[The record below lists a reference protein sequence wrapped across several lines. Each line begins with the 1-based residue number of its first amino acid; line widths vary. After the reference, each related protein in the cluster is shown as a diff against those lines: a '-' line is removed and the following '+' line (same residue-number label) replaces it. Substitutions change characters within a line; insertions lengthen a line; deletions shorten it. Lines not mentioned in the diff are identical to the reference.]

1 MVRDIPRVILDEDN
15 IWSSVKRNKMYIV
28 KRILLDNFPSALIS
42 ILELQVSSNL
52 GRKDNLY
59 L

>member
-1 MVRDIPRVILDEDN
+1 
-15 IWSSVKRNKMYIV
+15 MYIV

-52 GRKDNLY
+52 ERKDNLY
-59 L
+59 LWTFQKSF